1 MKDYFGIP
9 LNTTVEVLDID
20 DDELKFEVEK
30 CGKNL
35 QVDFIGIES
44 IISNIDFSL
53 LYTHYKL
60 NFEVHMSKTCCF
72 ASKLATIIDLKYL
85 FIWSGKVQFLTDNSR
100 TSFSQVGKTDAKQLS
115 QEFMDYIDKTKSEKK
130 STKKPKNS

>member
-1 MKDYFGIP
+1 M
-9 LNTTVEVLDID
+9 DID

-30 CGKNL
+30 YGKNL

-60 NFEVHMSKTCCF
+60 NFEVHMSKTCYF
-72 ASKLATIIDLKYL
+72 ASKLATIIYLKYL

-115 QEFMDYIDKTKSEKK
+115 QEFMDYIDMTK
-130 STKKPKNS
+130 STKKPENS